1 MTPHHPVGSGSSQGG
16 NPRRCWAIPGH
27 LQGAGPVD
35 GAHFSHR
42 IGRGEGDLCRVRPGA
57 GASKANQQF
66 FNNSGPDPGS
76 PFTLPASRALA
87 SVTPSLSAFLSSLV
101 WGAVIV
107 VIPIT
112 AALLFVSQADKVSR
126 N

>member
-1 MTPHHPVGSGSSQGG
+1 MMTFSS
-16 NPRRCWAIPGH
+16 RSS
-27 LQGAGPVD
+27 V
-35 GAHFSHR
+35 
-42 IGRGEGDLCRVRPGA
+42 
-57 GASKANQQF
+57 
-66 FNNSGPDPGS
+66 FNNSGPGVAGS
-76 PFTLPASRALA
+76 FTLAESRALA
-87 SVTPSLSAFLSSLV
+87 FVTPSLSAFLSSLV